1 MVKLKGYPLLNNIN
15 MLYFV
20 FILAII
26 NIGGFIY
33 IKDNQSIFLFA
44 CISII
49 IYFFNNN
56 MIIVLLSTMIIINIL
71 IFINKLNG
79 PIEGYTN
86 DDEDPTKESLINED
100 DEEDP
105 KKIKESLINE
115 DEEEPIKES
124 LINEDDDEDNAIGE
138 LSEINDETETNIIK
152 EKIKKVMPI
161 LKTTYNTISSDINN
175 INKHINNLT
184 SILE

>member
-79 PIEGYTN
+79 PIEGYKN
-86 DDEDPTKESLINED
+86 DEEEDPTKESLINED
-100 DEEDP
+100 EEVQGNVVTLLDVYY
-105 KKIKESLINE
+105 
-115 DEEEPIKES
+115 D
-124 LINEDDDEDNAIGE
+124 
-138 LSEINDETETNIIK
+138 
-152 EKIKKVMPI
+152 
-161 LKTTYNTISSDINN
+161 KTYDY
-175 INKHINNLT
+175 
-184 SILE
+184 